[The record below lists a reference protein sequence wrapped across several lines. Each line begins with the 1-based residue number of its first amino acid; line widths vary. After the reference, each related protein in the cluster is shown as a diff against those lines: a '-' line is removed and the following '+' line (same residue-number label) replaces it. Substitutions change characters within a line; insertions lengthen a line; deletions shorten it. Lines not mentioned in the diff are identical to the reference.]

1 MEWSPAETYIDSE
14 GRSVTVAA
22 YEHVVILT
30 GYDTRADTI
39 RFMSNGVFYDVPTQ
53 TFMTSWGVLGNMA
66 VIFDDEAAQ

>member
-1 MEWSPAETYIDSE
+1 
-14 GRSVTVAA
+14 
-22 YEHVVILT
+22 VVILT